1 MLFKYGLI
9 SSRYSL
15 MGFQLLTI
23 TFIFSIIV
31 ALKINFSYWFSIIS
45 TSYSKRFSISLII
58 LSLISLIPSF
68 SFFSLKNFVT
78 YYFWQLFFYRFFFV
92 FSFLGFFP
100 SPYTFKHATKGKG
113 GGLPCPF
120 LKTEKN
126 ALILVKKVLVVSSL
140 GLNLPLKT

>member
-1 MLFKYGLI
+1 
-9 SSRYSL
+9 

-100 SPYTFKHATKGKG
+100 LPYTFKHATKGKG

-126 ALILVKKVLVVSSL
+126 ALILVKKVLIVSSL
-140 GLNLPLKT
+140 GLNLPLKI